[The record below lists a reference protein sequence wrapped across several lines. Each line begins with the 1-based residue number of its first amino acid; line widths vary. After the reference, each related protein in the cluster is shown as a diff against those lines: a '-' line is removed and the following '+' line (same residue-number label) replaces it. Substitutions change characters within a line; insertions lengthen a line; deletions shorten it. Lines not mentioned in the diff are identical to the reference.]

1 MAPQKESER
10 FKVIDAPRPS
20 FKKASSHKE
29 EYAKMLASL
38 KEDQCIE
45 SDDVSRGHLYT
56 MAKYIGLKIQTQRQP
71 NGKLRIWRV
80 K

>member
-10 FKVIDAPRPS
+10 FKVIDAPRPR
-20 FKKASSHKE
+20 FKMANPARE
-29 EYAKMLASL
+29 TYGTMLQSL
-38 KEDQCIE
+38 NDDQCIE
-45 SDDVSRGHLYT
+45 CDGVSTGHVYT
-56 MAKYIGLKIQTQRQP
+56 MAKYLGFKIQTQRQP